1 MSRPPAHDPAEAY
14 HSPGGFVRAY
24 LRHLRRY
31 VITGMLVWVPF
42 IITLWVSWYLIVTF
56 GFGIEGSIRTLVEYL
71 NGLGQKYPQLGFL
84 NVVQY
89 YKGLGIILSFLLF
102 LITGFLT
109 RYLVTRQMIN
119 AGEAIVQRI
128 PIIRQVYSSTQQ
140 IRDVFTA
147 RDGGMIQKVVLVEFP
162 MPGVISIGFVMSS
175 TTRGTVAEY
184 MNTELVPVFLPT
196 TPNPTSGYLLYYPPS
211 AVKDVDMSVEDAIK
225 MVVSGGA
232 FNPVVAGST
241 LGGDAPETD

>member
-1 MSRPPAHDPAEAY
+1 MSSPPPQEHAEAY
-14 HSPGGFVRAY
+14 RSPGQFLRAY

-71 NGLGQKYPQLGFL
+71 NKLGEKYPRFSFL

-109 RYLVTRQMIN
+109 RYLVTRQLIN

-128 PIIRQVYSSTQQ
+128 PVFRQVYTATQQ

-147 RDGGMIQKVVLVEFP
+147 REGGMIQKVVLVEFP
-162 MPGVISIGFVMSS
+162 QPGVIAIGFVMSS
-175 TTRGTVAEY
+175 TARGTVAEY

-196 TPNPTSGYLLYYPPS
+196 TPNPTSGYLLYYPPG
-211 AVKDVDMSVEDAIK
+211 AVKDIDMTVEDAIK

-232 FNPVVAGST
+232 FNPPLAGTKVVAE
-241 LGGDAPETD
+241 APGQR